1 MRPQPSDES
10 EPCEI
15 SEEVEEEVEEEVNEP
30 IQIIPD
36 TGTCRDTDNGAV
48 DTGRDGCD
56 WYEQNEG
63 FCGNYDNLLFKA
75 SEMCCICGGGTR
87 EKFIPVCHETNND
100 YLDTGKDDCKWYVG
114 HRNMCG
120 DFDTPHFNAT

>member
-36 TGTCRDTDNGAV
+36 TGICRDTDNGAV
-48 DTGRDGCD
+48 DTGSDGCD
-56 WYEQNEG
+56 WYE
-63 FCGNYDNLLFKA
+63 
-75 SEMCCICGGGTR
+75 
-87 EKFIPVCHETNND
+87 
-100 YLDTGKDDCKWYVG
+100 
-114 HRNMCG
+114 
-120 DFDTPHFNAT
+120 